1 MSEYSTSF
9 GDDVRR
15 EKTWHEDDL
24 LSLMIAIATEN
35 VDHNLKFPRS
45 WHSIGRP
52 SGKDKI

>member
-15 EKTWHEDDL
+15 EKTWNEDDL